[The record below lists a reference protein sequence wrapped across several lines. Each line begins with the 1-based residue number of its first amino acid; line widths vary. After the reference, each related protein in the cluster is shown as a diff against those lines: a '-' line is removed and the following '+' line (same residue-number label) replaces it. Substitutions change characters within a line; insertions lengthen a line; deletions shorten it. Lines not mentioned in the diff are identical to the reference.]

1 MGKKYVFFFQMP
13 FLPEL
18 FISMN
23 DLVAF
28 KRIFKKNIP
37 GSSVEDEDIEA
48 FKYTFSKPGALTAPI
63 NWYRA
68 NVLEQRIDNIKS
80 KKDPGVPGLFLFG
93 EKDDFLELA
102 YLEEAKDVIKNLQ
115 TVIIEGG
122 IHSVQ
127 QDKPEAVN
135 KVMRDF
141 LNKHFIDM

>member
-1 MGKKYVFFFQMP
+1 MQRYVFFFQMP
-13 FLPEL
+13 FFPEL
-18 FISMN
+18 FISMH

-28 KRIFKKNIP
+28 KRIFKKTIP
-37 GSSVEDEDIEA
+37 ESSVEAEDIEA

-68 NVLEQRIDNIKS
+68 NVLEQRIDNIKT

-102 YLEEAKDVIKNLQ
+102 YLEEAKDVIKNLK
-115 TVIIEGG
+115 TVVIEGG